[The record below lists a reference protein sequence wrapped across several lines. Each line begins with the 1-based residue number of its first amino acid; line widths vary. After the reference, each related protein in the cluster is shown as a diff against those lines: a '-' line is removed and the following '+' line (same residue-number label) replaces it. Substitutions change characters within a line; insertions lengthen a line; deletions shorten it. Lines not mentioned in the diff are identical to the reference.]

1 MGSKVLLY
9 YFCHVKESAYSQSD
23 LFRYEDK
30 MKEMKKLKLD
40 PNKVDL
46 LTSEGGLDDLVIA
59 DDSDPLNRFK
69 LR

>member
-30 MKEMKKLKLD
+30 MKEMKKLPKHRVVRQPLVHHL
-40 PNKVDL
+40 PL
-46 LTSEGGLDDLVIA
+46 LLLRLVPH
-59 DDSDPLNRFK
+59 SHR
-69 LR
+69 